1 MTFGSLFAGIG
12 GFDLGLER
20 AGMTCKWQVEIDPY
34 AIRVLEKHW
43 PNVRRWDDVR
53 TFPPEGDWA
62 VDLVCGGFPCQPIS
76 TAGRQCG
83 SNDERWLWPEFA
95 RILSVLRP
103 RYALLENTPGLLVRG
118 FDAVLGDL
126 ASLGYDAEWSIVS
139 ACSMGAPHMR
149 KRMFI
154 IANSNPKRWSTLGQ
168 YTNESY
174 EVRVEWNGKANASL
188 SEWGQVQRWIGE
200 TFHDGN
206 WSPTEGIVRRMDD
219 GVPYR
224 VDRIRCLGNAVV
236 PQVAEWIGRR
246 IMEHVTF
253 TPGIL
258 K

>member
-1 MTFGSLFAGIG
+1 
-12 GFDLGLER
+12 
-20 AGMTCKWQVEIDPY
+20 
-34 AIRVLEKHW
+34 
-43 PNVRRWDDVR
+43 
-53 TFPPEGDWA
+53 
-62 VDLVCGGFPCQPIS
+62 
-76 TAGRQCG
+76 
-83 SNDERWLWPEFA
+83 
-95 RILSVLRP
+95 
-103 RYALLENTPGLLVRG
+103 
-118 FDAVLGDL
+118 
-126 ASLGYDAEWSIVS
+126 
-139 ACSMGAPHMR
+139 
-149 KRMFI
+149 MFI